1 MEKIKFRSIV
11 SFTFLLMSVIL
22 AGCSSKPI
30 SVRMMETASSEVMV
44 VDESLVT
51 ETRDMLL
58 SDIAEEF
65 RVVRF
70 ENRDE
75 AFFQP
80 GMPAFSDN
88 YIAVGKKPVKL
99 FTRDGKYLCDIGAV
113 GNGPGEYFVG
123 AYDVLI
129 DEPSDRI
136 YVAGF
141 GNKINCYDLR
151 GNFIGV
157 AKLNKP
163 LNKGKLFLNS
173 DSTVSAVQLC
183 FREDNENTFV
193 AANFSVGDAAGDTVC
208 FVYAPQ
214 LAVNSVDEE
223 GRSVGFNHELWSF
236 RCSPRQT
243 FHTTF
248 NDTLYHY
255 NAPANR
261 LEAVFK
267 LDMTPE
273 RRDGAFFV
281 YQELPAHVFSNI
293 VGGVNKGTIVVDKQ
307 TREAWRAG
315 RKVNDYFF
323 DLKWGWSFHDGYMF
337 DVFEPLE
344 LLDKLQKAIDEGDIS
359 STHREA
365 VEEFMSTLSEND
377 NNIMLVARLK
387 EFR

>member
-1 MEKIKFRSIV
+1 MEKMTFCNIC
-11 SFTFLLMSVIL
+11 SFTFLLLGITFT
-22 AGCSSKPI
+22 GCSSKPI
-30 SVRMMETASSEVMV
+30 SVRMIETDSSEMMV

-51 ETRDMLL
+51 ESRDMLL
-58 SDIAEEF
+58 SDLAEDF
-65 RVVRF
+65 RIVRF
-70 ENRDE
+70 DNRDE
-75 AFFQP
+75 ALFQP

-99 FTRDGKYLCDIGAV
+99 FTRDGKYVCDIGAV
-113 GNGPGEYFVG
+113 GNGPGEYYVG

-141 GNKINCYDLR
+141 GQNVNCYDLR

-157 AKLNKP
+157 AGLNKP

-183 FREDNENTFV
+183 FREDKENAFV
-193 AANFSVGDAAGDTVC
+193 AANFSVGDAPGDTVRY
-208 FVYAPQ
+208 VYAPQ
-214 LAVNSVDEE
+214 LAVNSIDEE
-223 GRSVGFNHELWSF
+223 GRTVGFNHELWSF

-255 NAPANR
+255 NAPAGR
-261 LEAVFK
+261 LEAVFR

-273 RRDGAFFV
+273 RKDGAFFI
-281 YQELPAHVFSNI
+281 YQELPGHIFANI
-293 VGGVNKGTIVVDKQ
+293 IGGENNGTIVVDKQ
-307 TREAWRAG
+307 THEAWRAG
-315 RKVNDYFF
+315 EKVNDFFF

-337 DVFEPLE
+337 DIYEPLE
-344 LLDKLQKAIDEGDIS
+344 LQDKLQKEIDEGNIS
-359 STHREA
+359 SAHREA
-365 VEEFMSTLSEND
+365 VEEFMSTLREND